1 MSSRLKGAMLMV
13 VAGIFF
19 SAMSVF
25 VRLAGPLPTMEKA
38 LFRNLIT
45 LSISTA
51 ALIRSR
57 PRLHFTRKGVKFTV
71 LRCLS
76 GTLSFI
82 CNFYAID
89 RINLADANM
98 LNKLGPFLA
107 VVFSA
112 LLLGEKARPR
122 QVIITVAAFLGSLL
136 IVKPTGDS
144 LQTMP
149 TLVALLGGVMA
160 GVTYPALRGATTNGV
175 DKTFVIFAY
184 SLFSCV
190 VIGVSLLFEF
200 VVPTWE
206 QMLCLILCGI
216 CAMVA
221 QYSITTAYTYAPA
234 RDISIYE
241 YVQVLFSA
249 IWGYLVF
256 QQVPD
261 ALSFAGYA
269 IVIGLAVMNFIIE
282 KKEPPCRDA
291 V

>member
-1 MSSRLKGAMLMV
+1 MM
-13 VAGIFF
+13 VAGLFF

-112 LLLGEKARPR
+112 LLLGEKARP
-122 QVIITVAAFLGSLL
+122 
-136 IVKPTGDS
+136 
-144 LQTMP
+144 
-149 TLVALLGGVMA
+149 
-160 GVTYPALRGATTNGV
+160 
-175 DKTFVIFAY
+175 
-184 SLFSCV
+184 
-190 VIGVSLLFEF
+190 
-200 VVPTWE
+200 
-206 QMLCLILCGI
+206 
-216 CAMVA
+216 
-221 QYSITTAYTYAPA
+221 
-234 RDISIYE
+234 
-241 YVQVLFSA
+241 
-249 IWGYLVF
+249 
-256 QQVPD
+256 
-261 ALSFAGYA
+261 
-269 IVIGLAVMNFIIE
+269 
-282 KKEPPCRDA
+282 
-291 V
+291 